1 MQKKNLDIQI
11 SVLLY
16 SALCLNLFLHCTE
29 KKHCH
34 KQTLREKGTR
44 NMTNRSKFNISP
56 DERNFSE
63 TTAAKKILTPQKNNT
78 VLYKKKLSKKYT
90 VKKTLGFNLY

>member
-11 SVLLY
+11 SERH
-16 SALCLNLFLHCTE
+16 SALIFFTPHW
-29 KKHCH
+29 KKHGH

-63 TTAAKKILTPQKNNT
+63 TTAAKKNIDTA
-78 VLYKKKLSKKYT
+78 KK
-90 VKKTLGFNLY
+90 